1 MKNYEKTFICTLP
14 VQQLAEK
21 LIETIHPDINVL
33 MDEDKMDGKLFNE
46 MKNKNEFFT
55 NLTESIIDAIEN
67 NGDACAN
74 LFSVLNGW
82 VYKGVPIK
90 AQFNAFMKDLED
102 TSEDEDGA
110 IIIEI
115 AKLTDKYI
123 KIRLK
128 RYKAELEGLIKVN
141 NDTSK
146 DFSKDIE
153 KHQTY
158 IRLLE
163 KERDRRKGKDT
174 SEDGAIVYTT

>member
-67 NGDACAN
+67 DGDACAN

-82 VYKGVPIK
+82 VYKGVPAK
-90 AQFNAFMKDLED
+90 APSTIEYAKRD
-102 TSEDEDGA
+102 SEGET
-110 IIIEI
+110 IIEI

-128 RYKAELEGLIKVN
+128 RYKAELEGLINVN

>member
-21 LIETIHPDINVL
+21 LIKTIHPDINVL

-67 NGDACAN
+67 DGDACAN

-82 VYKGVPIK
+82 VYKGVPK
-90 AQFNAFMKDLED
+90 KNSSLMDKCVKKTDNTADL
-102 TSEDEDGA
+102 A
-110 IIIEI
+110 EI
-115 AKLTDKYI
+115 AKLSDKYI
-123 KIRLK
+123 KVRLK
-128 RYKAELEGLIKVN
+128 RYKTELENLYNLHK
-141 NDTSK
+141 DTSK
-146 DFSKDIE
+146 DFSGDID
-153 KHQTY
+153 KHATY

-163 KERDRRKGKDT
+163 EENTRRLN
-174 SEDGAIVYTT
+174 S